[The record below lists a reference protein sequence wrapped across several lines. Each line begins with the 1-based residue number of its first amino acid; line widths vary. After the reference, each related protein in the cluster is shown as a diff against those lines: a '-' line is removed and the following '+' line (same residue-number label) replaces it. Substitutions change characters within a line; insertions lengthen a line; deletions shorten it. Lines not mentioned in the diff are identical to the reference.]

1 MECPNRSTS
10 WRLAPLML
18 PATQPTSISNQLK
31 LRSSRS
37 LRQWVLILLDK
48 LSPPCNQSKWIIT
61 TKSRMRNRMTDL
73 ALLLSRLK
81 SQSNKSKQMARLQSK
96 SSILVKDRVQMVS
109 TWTMKMSLTLE
120 MKVRI
125 KESWSVS
132 DSNEGKATEKGQINQ
147 KTKQPRSLRQELRA
161 HLRQAR
167 RCKAMEK
174 SMR

>member
-1 MECPNRSTS
+1 
-10 WRLAPLML
+10 
-18 PATQPTSISNQLK
+18 
-31 LRSSRS
+31 
-37 LRQWVLILLDK
+37 
-48 LSPPCNQSKWIIT
+48 
-61 TKSRMRNRMTDL
+61 MTDL